1 MILVSHR
8 TAWRRGGEARLP
20 RGDHGTVKRSF
31 TPRLLRQGVCG
42 RRRRRYANEYAAIKH
57 APNAFI
63 KNERETGNW
72 RLSVLAARTIG
83 GSGVGAIRT
92 VKGEKEKSTRHES

>member
-1 MILVSHR
+1 MTLVSHR

-31 TPRLLRQGVCG
+31 TPRLLRQGVYGRAGG

-63 KNERETGNW
+63 KNERETGNR
-72 RLSVLAARTIG
+72 RL
-83 GSGVGAIRT
+83 
-92 VKGEKEKSTRHES
+92 